1 MFMGDRGNRVRRG
14 RRRTLAPW
22 TRGGD
27 APDALGSAAA
37 CDDGAMSA
45 AVQDTHREAVVL
57 TWCIGALSLSYGLL
71 SGHRW
76 DYLAH
81 FVLGAGLA
89 LLAVLVAWEVGVH
102 HDVAG
107 VSALVLVLA
116 ASIAGEFWFF
126 SALLVDWADVGSGVL
141 GAGVVAAV
149 AVRARPATLG
159 VRTAGPLTL
168 FLLLAGVV
176 LRYGFDEGVGL

>member
-1 MFMGDRGNRVRRG
+1 
-14 RRRTLAPW
+14 
-22 TRGGD
+22 
-27 APDALGSAAA
+27 
-37 CDDGAMSA
+37 MSA
-45 AVQDTHREAVVL
+45 GAQETHREMVVL
-57 TWCIGALSLSYGLL
+57 AWCLGALSLSYGLL

-89 LLAVLVAWEVGVH
+89 LLAVVVAWELGLG

-107 VSALVLVLA
+107 VSALVLVLT
-116 ASIAGEFWFF
+116 ASIAGEYWFF

-149 AVRARPATLG
+149 AVRARPATLI
-159 VRTAGPLTL
+159 VRTAGPLTV
-168 FLLLAGVV
+168 FLLLTGVA